1 METPYDKA
9 IELLL
14 KELGEI
20 RSRHTVVS
28 YSSGSFRREWASPA
42 GEKMYDTAAEL
53 LKDYTKKK
61 LEYRIKQLPER
72 EIKIW
77 SKEEQVYKTA
87 PFSEEWRNRM
97 KDIFDSAI
105 KEDEDAAWSKIL
117 REYYKLKADQEA
129 AAWNRDDNGSSEK
142 KLSVSMEG
150 DTYKIA
156 FPARPC
162 DTMSFE
168 EYQGKQPT
176 EDAAPIKQHYGPTCK
191 TWTEEELTDLFK

>member
-72 EIKIW
+72 EIKLW

-87 PFSEEWRNRM
+87 PFSEAWRNRM

-117 REYYKLKADQEA
+117 REYYRLKADQEA
-129 AAWNRDDNGSSEK
+129 AAWSRDVLQCPKDWTDPIGPCNDK
-142 KLSVSMEG
+142 VSFRKNHPIISIEG

-168 EYQGKQPT
+168 EYQSKQPT
-176 EDAAPIKQHYGPTCK
+176 K
-191 TWTEEELTDLFK
+191 EELKDQ